1 MAIIYKATN
10 TITGSAYVGYTSVG
24 FESRRSQHLSDARTP
39 ERKKTI
45 FHRAINKYGE
55 DAFHWEILLE
65 DATLD
70 DEIRLICE
78 HMTHKTH
85 GGYNITL
92 GGEGNFGLVHSDEA
106 KLKMSMAHKGI
117 PKSEEHKRK
126 IGLSHQHRDP
136 STYNRGPKSEEI
148 KVKMRKPKSEE
159 HKRKIALAKLGKPRS
174 PEMQEK
180 LRTMRKGLE
189 PWNKGLSVETDE
201 RVKLNIERRLET
213 VRAQNATSPN

>member
-1 MAIIYKATN
+1 MAIIYKVTN
-10 TITGSAYVGYTSVG
+10 KITGSAYVGYTSVG
-24 FESRRSQHLSDARTP
+24 FETRKTQHLSDARTP

-70 DEIRLICE
+70 DEIRLIAE

-106 KLKMSMAHKGI
+106 KQKMSAAHKGVPKSEDHKKRI
-117 PKSEEHKRK
+117 GDAHRGITRPYMCLPKSEETKA
-126 IGLSHQHRDP
+126 
-136 STYNRGPKSEEI
+136 
-148 KVKMRKPKSEE
+148 KMRKPKSEE

-189 PWNKGLSVETDE
+189 PWNKGLSVDTDE

-213 VRAQNATSPN
+213 VRAQNACTD